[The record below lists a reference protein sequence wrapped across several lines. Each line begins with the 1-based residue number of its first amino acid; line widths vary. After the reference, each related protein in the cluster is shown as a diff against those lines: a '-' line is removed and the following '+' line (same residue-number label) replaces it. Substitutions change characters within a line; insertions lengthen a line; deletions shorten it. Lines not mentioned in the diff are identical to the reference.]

1 MAEVVIACSLAVI
14 ACFCALCMIAFFMLA
29 KSATHP
35 SYLEAEEQKDD
46 AARRLAEALGP
57 TVREAVAMAMAKPR
71 RSETY

>member
-14 ACFCALCMIAFFMLA
+14 ACFCAMCMLA
-29 KSATHP
+29 LFMFAKSVQHP

-57 TVREAVAMAMAKPR
+57 TVREAVSTAMAKPR